1 MKRKALLAAGF
12 YMFAVLTAC
21 QLKKSPA
28 EAHWK
33 EAAESKDFYTYAA
46 EHAGEI
52 ELSQAERTA
61 HSAGSIRQYLYCA
74 HWNTAADRAA
84 ALGKAK
90 NCISLIIQKAAH
102 MQNSF

>member
-1 MKRKALLAAGF
+1 MQQYHYVMHYFGKRVQFLEKDKDIRRNEAMKRKALLAAGF

-52 ELSQAERTA
+52 ELSQLADE
-61 HSAGSIRQYLYCA
+61 AGG
-74 HWNTAADRAA
+74 ADA
-84 ALGKAK
+84 
-90 NCISLIIQKAAH
+90 
-102 MQNSF
+102 